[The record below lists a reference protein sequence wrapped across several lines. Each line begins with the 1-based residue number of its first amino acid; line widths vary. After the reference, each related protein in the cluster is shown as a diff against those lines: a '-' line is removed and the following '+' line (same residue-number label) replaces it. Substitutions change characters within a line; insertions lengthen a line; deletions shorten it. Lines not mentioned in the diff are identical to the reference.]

1 MDNINKGML
10 IVISSPSGAGKTS
23 ICKKLLEIDDK
34 IQPSISVTTREPRK
48 NEINGIDY
56 IFTTIEDFKKKI
68 SNDEFLE
75 YADVFN
81 NKYGTLISST
91 KLLSDKGYD
100 VLFDIDWQGTQ
111 QLSQVEENILTIFIL
126 PPSKEEIEKR
136 LKKRET
142 ENSKNSN
149 IVKDRML
156 KFEDELS
163 HWKEYDYVVT
173 NDNFDNC
180 VLEITNIIN
189 VERIK
194 RANKKSII
202 TENDNLGWIV
212 CNFA

>member
-68 SNDEFLE
+68 SNNEFLE

-156 KFEDELS
+156 KFEDELR

-202 TENDNLGWIV
+202 TKIRDLKD
-212 CNFA
+212 

>member
-1 MDNINKGML
+1 MDNINKGIL

-34 IQPSISVTTREPRK
+34 IRPSVSVTTREPRRS
-48 NEINGIDY
+48 EINGVDY

-68 SNDEFLE
+68 SNGEFLE

-81 NKYGTLISST
+81 NKYGTLVNST
-91 KLLSDKGYD
+91 KLLADKGYD

-111 QLSQVEENILTIFIL
+111 QLSQVAENILTIFIL

-136 LKKRET
+136 LKKRES
-142 ENSKNSN
+142 ENSENN
-149 IVKDRML
+149 DIVKDRML

-173 NDNFDNC
+173 NDDFDNC
-180 VLEITNIIN
+180 ILEITNIIN

-194 RANKKSII
+194 RTNNKSVLTKIR
-202 TENDNLGWIV
+202 DLKD
-212 CNFA
+212 

>member
-180 VLEITNIIN
+180 VLEIKNIIN

-202 TENDNLGWIV
+202 TKIRDLKD
-212 CNFA
+212 

>member
-91 KLLSDKGYD
+91 KQLAEKGYD

-202 TENDNLGWIV
+202 TKIRDLKD
-212 CNFA
+212 

>member
-1 MDNINKGML
+1 MDNINKGIL

-34 IQPSISVTTREPRK
+34 IRPSVSVTTREPRK
-48 NEINGIDY
+48 SEINGVDY

-68 SNDEFLE
+68 SNGEFLE

-81 NKYGTLISST
+81 NKYGTLVDST
-91 KLLSDKGYD
+91 KLLADKGYD

-111 QLSQVEENILTIFIL
+111 QLSQVAENILTIFIL

-136 LKKRET
+136 LKKRES
-142 ENSKNSN
+142 ENSENN
-149 IVKDRML
+149 DIVKDRML

-173 NDNFDNC
+173 NDDFDNC
-180 VLEITNIIN
+180 ILEITNIIN

-194 RANKKSII
+194 RTNNKSVLTKIR
-202 TENDNLGWIV
+202 DLKD
-212 CNFA
+212 